1 MVQTGQSKGQL
12 SDFCGATHQEEEMV
26 TPTVKESSWSAIP
39 MVDPEGERL
48 QGLRVLRTAAATP
61 AGLEGEVSYQP
72 LFSSLKT

>member
-1 MVQTGQSKGQL
+1 
-12 SDFCGATHQEEEMV
+12 MV

-39 MVDPEGERL
+39 MVDLEGECLHGIRA
-48 QGLRVLRTAAATP
+48 LRTAAATP